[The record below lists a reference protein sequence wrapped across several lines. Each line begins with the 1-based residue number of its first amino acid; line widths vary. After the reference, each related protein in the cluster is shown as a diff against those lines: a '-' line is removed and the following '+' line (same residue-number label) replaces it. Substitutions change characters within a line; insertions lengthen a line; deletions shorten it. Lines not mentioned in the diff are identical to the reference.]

1 MLKKAETDW
10 HGKPL
15 GPKYEASITAVK
27 ALIKNQGP
35 HGVKPLAFKDDAPK
49 VDISKVHLSEQPNYK
64 LGDRGPSV
72 RLGSRLLAPTVFH
85 QCLHDTCTQLIYA
98 LTKVCIFTGL

>member
-1 MLKKAETDW
+1 MHFYCYPGKGFPDVEDELNW

-15 GPKYEASITAVK
+15 GPKYEASIAAVK

-64 LGDRGPSV
+64 LGDKV
-72 RLGSRLLAPTVFH
+72 RQYDYNLDSLHLLFLNV
-85 QCLHDTCTQLIYA
+85 CTI
-98 LTKVCIFTGL
+98 